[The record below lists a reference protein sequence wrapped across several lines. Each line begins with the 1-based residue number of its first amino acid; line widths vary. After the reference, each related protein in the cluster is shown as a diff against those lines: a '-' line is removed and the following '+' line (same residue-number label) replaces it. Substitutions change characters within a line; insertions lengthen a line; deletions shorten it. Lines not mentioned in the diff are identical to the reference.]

1 MTLSPGVPYTKYN
14 KSLQKNTIRL
24 TAQRIESSQGRYKT
38 TDVGYS
44 HESREIRS
52 AIQELERSSTL
63 PDIHSVASA
72 LCIITHNN
80 VNRPHRTRK
89 LIITKTNAFT
99 EQYPNHPRLHHYN
112 RVPYDSSFN
121 TYPLTCPT
129 RTCSS
134 RLFKLKT
141 FSVIARYLHCIIPLV
156 SPYSSISN
164 FCSPRAGKISI
175 LQDDNQLKTIL
186 TQVLLFSTQQLLLRP
201 PYKFLIYAIFILFLT
216 IKS

>member
-1 MTLSPGVPYTKYN
+1 MTLSHGVPYTKLN

-24 TAQRIESSQGRYKT
+24 TAQMIESSQGRYKT
-38 TDVGYS
+38 TGVGYS

-52 AIQELERSSTL
+52 AIQEFEQSSTL

-80 VNRPHRTRK
+80 VTRPHRTRK

-112 RVPYDSSFN
+112 RVPYDSSFSI
-121 TYPLTCPT
+121 YPSICPI

-134 RLFKLKT
+134 WLFILKT
-141 FSVIARYLHCIIPLV
+141 FSVIARFLHCVISLV

-164 FCSPRAGKISI
+164 FCSPRAGKINI
-175 LQDDNQLKTIL
+175 LQKIHNLKL
-186 TQVLLFSTQQLLLRP
+186 S
-201 PYKFLIYAIFILFLT
+201 
-216 IKS
+216 